1 MPSLWD
7 ETRVG
12 VFETIRVSKGR
23 PVAWAAHWARLRESQ
38 QTVGRPRPSAG
49 LQQPLLRAIRRLPRG
64 TTGVRLDVSTMSDDP
79 TIAAQVL
86 PRRRA
91 RPRSP
96 WRRGIDVVTA
106 AGRQGS
112 PAAVPAQV
120 KSRERL
126 AGVMAWGEAA
136 QPPVRE
142 VLWRNAQGLMTEGTV
157 SNLFMVRRGQLVTP
171 PTWSG
176 VLPGIVRAA
185 VLRAARQ
192 LKIPV
197 MEQPFTRHE
206 LFTASE
212 AFVSNSLIGIL
223 PIRTVDGR
231 RIGSRCPGAI
241 TQRLRRPVMARARK
255 G

>member
-1 MPSLWD
+1 MPSPWD

-12 VFETIRVSKGR
+12 MFETIRVSKGR

-49 LQQPLLRAIRRLPRG
+49 LQRQLLRAIRRAARG
-64 TTGVRLDVSTMSDDP
+64 TTGVRLDVSTTSGDP
-79 TIAAQVL
+79 AIAAQVL

-91 RPRSP
+91 RSASP
-96 WRRGIDVVTA
+96 WRRGIEVVTA
-106 AGRQGS
+106 VGRQGS
-112 PAAVPAQV
+112 PAALPAQV

-136 QPPVRE
+136 HPPVRE

-157 SNLFMVRRGQLVTP
+157 SNLFMVRHGQLVTP

-176 VLPGIVRAA
+176 VLPGIMRAA
-185 VLRAARQ
+185 ILQAARR
-192 LKIPV
+192 LKLSV
-197 MEQPFTRHE
+197 VEQPFTRHE

-212 AFVSNSLIGIL
+212 AFVSNSLIGIV

-231 RIGSRCPGAI
+231 RIGSRCPGII
-241 TQRLRRPVMARARK
+241 TQRLRRAAAARVGK